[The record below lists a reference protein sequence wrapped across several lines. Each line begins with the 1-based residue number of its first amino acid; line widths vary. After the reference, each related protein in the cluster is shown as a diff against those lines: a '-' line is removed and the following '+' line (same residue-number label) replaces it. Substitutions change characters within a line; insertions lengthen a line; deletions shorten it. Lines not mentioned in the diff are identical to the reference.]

1 MAAVNGVENNGH
13 TLLFASR
20 NFFANKSRSAMDDLE
35 SLVYSISFLAGVP
48 LDPGKNHQKFPDV
61 LPEGYVLCEN
71 LKKGRKFARSR
82 IMVRIYCLFEITC
95 R

>member
-1 MAAVNGVENNGH
+1 MAAVNGAQNKGH

-48 LDPGKNHQKFPDV
+48 LEPGKNHEPFPDV
-61 LPEGYVLCEN
+61 MPEGYVLCEN
-71 LKKGRKFARSR
+71 LKRGRKFARSR
-82 IMVRIYCLFEITC
+82 IMVRVHFLFEIIC